1 MLEKQQQLYQRI
13 CDYELDDPSHE
24 VGFLAHLMRANGW
37 SRSLALGAIEEYRK
51 FVFLALEADH
61 QVTPS
66 DQVDQVWHLHLL
78 FSDAYWNDFCPRVL
92 GRPLHHHPARGGPKE
107 RDQFHELYRATIR
120 SYRQHFG
127 EPPADLWPPVDVRF
141 GRDLQMQRGR
151 IRRPFRPWRGWQPWR
166 RCRWSVPMG
175 GLLIGLVVIGSELAS
190 AAAETSNEPA
200 SGSEGILW
208 LLVSILLAGSFWISF
223 DVLRPLLRQPSGG
236 SSMPALNEQ
245 ELAYL
250 ARGPSGALEAAL
262 ASLVQSGVLLPNLKE
277 RTLVA
282 VGESEAPL
290 QNLARR
296 MMTIHHTLRSRNSS
310 EVTYQDIISSK
321 DYDFTAIVTSLQSR
335 GLLLQGKRKVIALC
349 LGHPC
354 PLFLSCVVVAQ
365 LLLIWLPTAVWLLLV
380 PPILAIS
387 LALPVPSGRSLWADR
402 VLEHYRNATAHG
414 EALLRVALLG
424 PKAMTGG
431 AAGCFAESDRGGR

>member
-1 MLEKQQQLYQRI
+1 
-13 CDYELDDPSHE
+13 
-24 VGFLAHLMRANGW
+24 
-37 SRSLALGAIEEYRK
+37 
-51 FVFLALEADH
+51 
-61 QVTPS
+61 
-66 DQVDQVWHLHLL
+66 
-78 FSDAYWNDFCPRVL
+78 VL
-92 GRPLHHHPARGGPKE
+92 GRPLHHHPARGGQAE
-107 RDQFHELYRATIR
+107 QDRFHEQYRATIR

-127 EPPADLWPPVDVRF
+127 EPPLDLWPPVDVRF
-141 GRDLQMQRGR
+141 GRDLQMQRGP
-151 IRRPFRPWRGWQPWR
+151 IRRPLRLWRGWQSWR
-166 RCRWSVPMG
+166 RWRRWRWSAPMG
-175 GLLIGLVVIGSELAS
+175 GLLIGLGVIGSALAS
-190 AAAETSNEPA
+190 AAAETSSEPA
-200 SGSEGILW
+200 SRSWW
-208 LLVSILLAGSFWISF
+208 LIWLFASPLLAGHFWF
-223 DVLRPLLRQPSGG
+223 AVHFLRPLLRQPSGG

-262 ASLVQSGVLLPNLKE
+262 ASLVHSGVLLPNLKE

-335 GLLLQGKRKVIALC
+335 GLLLQGKRKVIALG

-354 PLFLSCVVVAQ
+354 PLFLKCVVVAQ

-380 PPILAIS
+380 PPTLAIS
-387 LALPVPSGRSLWADR
+387 LALPVPSGRSLLADR
-402 VLEHYRNATAHG
+402 VLEHYRIATAHG
-414 EALLRVALLG
+414 EALLRVAMLG

-431 AAGCFAESDRGGR
+431 RLDALRNLIEAVDEDNKSNSGCGGCGC